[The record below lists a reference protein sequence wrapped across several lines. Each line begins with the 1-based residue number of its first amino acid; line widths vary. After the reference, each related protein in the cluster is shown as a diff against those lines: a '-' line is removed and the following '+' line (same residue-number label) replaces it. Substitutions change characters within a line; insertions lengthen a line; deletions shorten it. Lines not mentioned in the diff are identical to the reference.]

1 MIKFHMRHAVV
12 VPVDETH
19 GLPIPTWDAPY
30 TFPQRLVEGRRRVVI
45 AKLWHRFY
53 SPAQVGLPEPHL
65 VWVEVGGLWW
75 QLAHTHTEESAESLA
90 HSR

>member
-1 MIKFHMRHAVV
+1 MKTLKEHLRGA
-12 VPVDETH
+12 VPVESLDDM
-19 GLPIPTWDAPY
+19 PVPTWDAPY

-75 QLAHTHTEESAESLA
+75 QLPVTHTEESAESLA
-90 HSR
+90 HIR